1 MHIVIVG
8 AGAIGTLLAALLQP
22 QGHRVSLLVRRARTA
37 AEIRSRGMV
46 VLRDTVRLQ
55 LPAPAVATDIA
66 ELAPADLVCMCVKA
80 YDTRA
85 AAQAVRP
92 AVQAGTLVLTLQN
105 GLGNSE
111 ILQAELPGAQVLAGT
126 TSEGATLHSPGVVR
140 HSGPGETVIG
150 ACVPAHA
157 MRAAEVCTLF
167 RHAGLHCTTAADV
180 AAIVW
185 SKVVVNCAINPLGA
199 LLAVPNGRLLELP
212 GARQLLAE
220 TASEAAAVARACGV
234 ALLYGDPAAKAEQV
248 CRATAANR
256 CSMLQ
261 DLEAGRRTE
270 IDSINGAVARR
281 ASDLGLAAGCNAM
294 LAGLVRSAGDLG
306 LHAAGR

>member
-1 MHIVIVG
+1 MHILIVG

-22 QGHRVSLLVRRARTA
+22 QGHHVSLLVRRARVA
-37 AEIRSRGMV
+37 AAIRRQGIT
-46 VLRDTVRLQ
+46 VLRGDERQRLS
-55 LPAPAVATDIA
+55 APAVATDGA
-66 ELAPADLVCMCVKA
+66 ALAPADLVCMCVKA

-92 AVQAGTLVLTLQN
+92 AVAAGTLVLTLQN

-111 ILQAELPGAQVLAGT
+111 ILQAELPDAQVLAGT

-150 ACVPAHA
+150 ACAAAHA
-157 MRAAEVCTLF
+157 TRAAEVCALL
-167 RHAGLHCTTAADV
+167 RHAGLHCSAAADV
-180 AAIVW
+180 TGIVW

-212 GARQLLAE
+212 GARQLLAAAA
-220 TASEAAAVARACGV
+220 TEAAAVARSCGV
-234 ALLYGDPAAKAEQV
+234 QLLYDDPVAKAEQV
-248 CRATAANR
+248 CQATAANR

-261 DLEAGRRTE
+261 DFEAGRRTE

-306 LHAAGR
+306 LHAAAR